1 VADLDNLVVT
11 VGGDISDLQAAFD
24 QIPEA
29 AQTAAAAVQDAFAG
43 QTDLFSDIGTQ
54 AQEAFAAVPEAAQA
68 AAAEVADAFA
78 GQADLFT
85 GIDEQAQQ
93 AFDAIPVAAEEAAQA
108 TEAALGGV
116 GDEVAQSFAQISQAA
131 EEAGTTVNEAF
142 GSTSGLSEIPD
153 EANAA
158 TQAIGGIADE
168 ANTAAQGLDD
178 VAESMSGMGASAG
191 EVASN
196 IEQIPPALHEVETE
210 SSSVSEGF
218 TEMLATGLELA
229 GIAITLEALKEA
241 LMGSI
246 EAFAEFQRAGEA
258 LAAITQDAE
267 GAAAALEAIPALADS
282 LAQAIPSLE
291 AAQQKFALFGVTLG
305 QMPAL
310 LTAVSDA
317 ARASGNDFDSVASS
331 FERMDATG
339 KVMTR
344 SLVAAGLSMTDLG
357 NAMGMTNA
365 SVKDIQNA
373 FANYGTDA
381 EAAAERANVLVAAT
395 QKIAGISQATAGD
408 VTGSWQ
414 QMSNAVHEAAVNIGD
429 SLALIGG
436 PGGVGVFKLAL
447 QGIETFVVALIGYV
461 QQAVDIIVGLG
472 KVALDV
478 FMSVGR
484 AAVAAANQD
493 WTGAW
498 SAITNGWNAVASDV
512 HDTGQK
518 MAADWTANGKIIDQI
533 WATTATNVKTSTDG
547 MTQSAFAMGKELLN
561 EGYAATQLGAMLTA
575 MGYSASQVGDAL
587 KLLGVKADQSG
598 QQIQV
603 ALAKLGQSVA
613 SLLNS
618 IPATEDAYLIQLQQ
632 GGEKATQMLSQIN
645 QALALAMKDMA
656 NLSLTPAQIAGIQQ
670 YIDQLNALKM
680 TVQGFIEDDNLT
692 KLGDKIQALADKFPV
707 QVAEMDPAIQ
717 EWIKDMTAFAAA
729 QHQAAQ
735 TDDPAAILA
744 NLLAMQKG
752 FDDLADSMQ
761 KDWATFDT
769 TFGKS
774 LTSQLADAG
783 VFTTQM
789 EANIQAI
796 NKSWIDSSTT
806 VTTWGA
812 KVGAV
817 YAMLKVLKIDD
828 VSLDE
833 QQLAA
838 MQRNLQ
844 TMEQMGAPLQQQ
856 LAVQAQ
862 IAQLQIKIADST
874 GATAQQTLQWTEQL
888 TAVQT
893 QMNVLKDQTIGL
905 SNLYTGMVKA
915 LGTAWTDLGKGLGDA
930 MVSGQNF
937 GAALTKVFDTL
948 KQQIAEL
955 VTQYLL
961 NQLKDAFLQNT
972 DAVNSFAKVF
982 NSIFGGSSG
991 GGIIAPA
998 MQSAG
1003 QAAQDFS
1010 QVSITYFGQAGDAV
1024 KSFSNTASSSMSS
1037 AANSVSQS
1045 ASQMVSG
1052 LTAVASVVS
1061 AIASIFS
1068 AIELMH
1074 TNTLLSDIEHETARM
1089 AIYLG
1094 DSGSGSIQFYT
1105 GKSAEFLNYIHSDI
1119 VSMRGTL
1126 EAANQTLTDILAAVV
1141 VGGGGS
1147 GSGSG
1152 SGGSALQ
1159 QLITQLGLDM
1169 KELSNQINGPYG
1181 LGPAVQGAAT
1191 ATGTATTATTGFT
1204 ASVTAATTA
1213 TTAAATAA
1221 TTSTSALQASIQLI
1235 QTQIATLQGNL
1246 PTDTAAQ
1253 YMQAQV
1259 QITALNGQLTTL
1271 NSQLVAAGG
1280 AVGTVATA
1288 ATNTAAVMVASALSV
1303 TDANNAQFTAEAAA
1317 ATAAAAALN
1326 TVSTTATN
1334 AATGINQM
1342 NGMVSTTIGTLSTT
1356 FASMLKAAN
1365 AANPSTATAALG
1377 ISATGP
1383 LTITLPNTTVATI
1396 GAGGAGGT
1404 GGSNSFTSNN
1414 ILTNPG
1420 QLILNIQ
1427 TNITP
1432 GVVAMNNNA
1441 QIQQFSDLV
1450 SKNVVTKLQQV
1461 GGQKIR

>member
-1 VADLDNLVVT
+1 
-11 VGGDISDLQAAFD
+11 
-24 QIPEA
+24 
-29 AQTAAAAVQDAFAG
+29 
-43 QTDLFSDIGTQ
+43 
-54 AQEAFAAVPEAAQA
+54 
-68 AAAEVADAFA
+68 
-78 GQADLFT
+78 
-85 GIDEQAQQ
+85 
-93 AFDAIPVAAEEAAQA
+93 
-108 TEAALGGV
+108 
-116 GDEVAQSFAQISQAA
+116 
-131 EEAGTTVNEAF
+131 
-142 GSTSGLSEIPD
+142 
-153 EANAA
+153 
-158 TQAIGGIADE
+158 
-168 ANTAAQGLDD
+168 
-178 VAESMSGMGASAG
+178 
-191 EVASN
+191 
-196 IEQIPPALHEVETE
+196 
-210 SSSVSEGF
+210 
-218 TEMLATGLELA
+218 
-229 GIAITLEALKEA
+229 
-241 LMGSI
+241 
-246 EAFAEFQRAGEA
+246 
-258 LAAITQDAE
+258 
-267 GAAAALEAIPALADS
+267 
-282 LAQAIPSLE
+282 
-291 AAQQKFALFGVTLG
+291 
-305 QMPAL
+305 
-310 LTAVSDA
+310 
-317 ARASGNDFDSVASS
+317 
-331 FERMDATG
+331 
-339 KVMTR
+339 
-344 SLVAAGLSMTDLG
+344 
-357 NAMGMTNA
+357 
-365 SVKDIQNA
+365 
-373 FANYGTDA
+373 
-381 EAAAERANVLVAAT
+381 
-395 QKIAGISQATAGD
+395 
-408 VTGSWQ
+408 
-414 QMSNAVHEAAVNIGD
+414 
-429 SLALIGG
+429 
-436 PGGVGVFKLAL
+436 
-447 QGIETFVVALIGYV
+447 
-461 QQAVDIIVGLG
+461 
-472 KVALDV
+472 
-478 FMSVGR
+478 
-484 AAVAAANQD
+484 
-493 WTGAW
+493 
-498 SAITNGWNAVASDV
+498 
-512 HDTGQK
+512 
-518 MAADWTANGKIIDQI
+518 
-533 WATTATNVKTSTDG
+533 
-547 MTQSAFAMGKELLN
+547 
-561 EGYAATQLGAMLTA
+561 
-575 MGYSASQVGDAL
+575 
-587 KLLGVKADQSG
+587 
-598 QQIQV
+598 
-603 ALAKLGQSVA
+603 
-613 SLLNS
+613 
-618 IPATEDAYLIQLQQ
+618 
-632 GGEKATQMLSQIN
+632 
-645 QALALAMKDMA
+645 
-656 NLSLTPAQIAGIQQ
+656 
-670 YIDQLNALKM
+670 M

-692 KLGDKIQALADKFPV
+692 KLGDKIQTLADKFPV
-707 QVAEMDPAIQ
+707 QVAEMSPAIQ

-735 TDDPAAILA
+735 TDDPAKILE

-752 FDDLADSMQ
+752 FDDLAGSMQ

-806 VTTWGA
+806 VTTWGG
-812 KVGAV
+812 KVSAV
-817 YAMLKVLKIDD
+817 YTMLKALKLDD
-828 VSLDE
+828 VSLDQ

-838 MQRNLQ
+838 MQKNLQ
-844 TMEQMGAPLQQQ
+844 TMQQMGAPLQQQ
-856 LAVQAQ
+856 LAVQSQ
-862 IAQLQIKIADST
+862 ISQLQIKIGDST
-874 GATAQQTLQWTEQL
+874 GATAQQALLWTEQL

-937 GAALTKVFDTL
+937 GTALTKVFDTM

-961 NQLKDAFLQNT
+961 NRLKDAFLQNT
-972 DAVNSFAKVF
+972 DAVNVFAKGF
-982 NSIFGGSSG
+982 NAIFGGGGQIGSVSTSLDAFDKSMTDAMDHTVATTSDAANAIASSG
-991 GGIIAPA
+991 TKMSTTMATTA
-998 MQSAG
+998 VSVNASA
-1003 QAAQDFS
+1003 AS
-1010 QVSITYFGQAGDAV
+1010 MLAGLDAV
-1024 KSFSNTASSSMSS
+1024 A
-1037 AANSVSQS
+1037 
-1045 ASQMVSG
+1045 MVV
-1052 LTAVASVVS
+1052 T

-1141 VGGGGS
+1141 IGGGGGS

-1191 ATGTATTATTGFT
+1191 ATGTAATATNAFT
-1204 ASVTAATTA
+1204 DSVTAATTA
-1213 TTAAATAA
+1213 TTATATA
-1221 TTSTSALQASIQLI
+1221 TTASTSALQASIQLI

-1253 YMQAQV
+1253 YMQAQI

-1280 AVGTVATA
+1280 AVAAA
-1288 ATNTAAVMVASALSV
+1288 ATNTAAAMVASTLSV

-1326 TVSTTATN
+1326 TVSTVATN

-1342 NGMVSTTIGTLSTT
+1342 NGMVSTTTGTLSTT